1 MSKLANSCIM
11 AVILPVILAGAAQ
24 AQTPAPAPLPPPGQ
38 DTAAGGLPV
47 TYLPSPLP
55 APQKGQ
61 APTMR
66 VTELNPARRSF
77 QIVFSRGD
85 EVIQGLNEFA
95 NLNNLRLANFTAF
108 GALQSARISWFE
120 PDKRIYKTIS
130 LSEPMEVTSFI
141 GSITKNATTGAY
153 TVHVHGS
160 VAIYRNGTVY
170 AGHITEARIGPTMQV
185 YLDDSAPLNPS
196 PPAATAQAPGNPG

>member
-1 MSKLANSCIM
+1 MWKHSILLLA
-11 AVILPVILAGAAQ
+11 VLTGAAQ
-24 AQTPAPAPLPPPGQ
+24 AQNAAPASLPPPGQ

-47 TYLPSPLP
+47 TYLPSVP

-66 VTELNPARRSF
+66 VTELNPQKRSF

-85 EVIQGLNEFA
+85 EAIQGLTEFA
-95 NLNNLRLANFTAF
+95 GNNNIRLANFTAF

-120 PDKRIYKTIS
+120 PDKRIYKTVS

-170 AGHITEARIGPTMQV
+170 AGHITEAKIGPTMQV
-185 YLDDSAPLNPS
+185 YLDDSAPLNPP
-196 PPAATAQAPGNPG
+196 PPAATAAARPPAN